1 MVPLSKAAVGSCQ
14 VRVVVVS
21 VSTTTKA
28 SSHDE
33 LTTMIANR
41 DDEKLAVIGIARTST
56 APILLAFGLYHIG
69 ADLYGQFW
77 GPIESRI
84 RFIRN

>member
-1 MVPLSKAAVGSCQ
+1 M
-14 VRVVVVS
+14 VVS

-41 DDEKLAVIGIARTST
+41 DDEKLAVIGIAAQAQVLVYITT
-56 APILLAFGLYHIG
+56 CGLKEEDFRYDKVAHP
-69 ADLYGQFW
+69 FF
-77 GPIESRI
+77 S
-84 RFIRN
+84 

>member
-1 MVPLSKAAVGSCQ
+1 MVPLSKAVGSCQ

-41 DDEKLAVIGIARTST
+41 DDEKLAVIGIARS
-56 APILLAFGLYHIG
+56 
-69 ADLYGQFW
+69 
-77 GPIESRI
+77 
-84 RFIRN
+84 